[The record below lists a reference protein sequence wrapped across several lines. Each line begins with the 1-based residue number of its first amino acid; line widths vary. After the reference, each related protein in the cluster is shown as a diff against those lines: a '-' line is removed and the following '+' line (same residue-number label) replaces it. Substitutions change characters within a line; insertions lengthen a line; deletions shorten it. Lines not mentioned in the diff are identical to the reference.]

1 VSPAA
6 RRPVLVGLEVGV
18 TALIIAGVWV
28 YSEGADSYAVAPVP
42 DIASRFRETFLFAQ
56 FGSDVVPSLIR
67 FALGFL
73 VACVVGVVGGLALGR
88 SVVLRMLTTPI
99 VSFMRSTPAVALL
112 PLAIVLIGIGTP
124 MSVAIIAFVCC
135 WPILLNT
142 TDGVV
147 ELDPTLRATVR
158 SYGIDGLDRLRL
170 VVLPA
175 ISPRILAGMRTS
187 ISLALLLL
195 VVSEMIGNS
204 NGIGNFIFQA
214 QQTFAIADMWAGIAL
229 LGILGYL
236 VNTGFG
242 AVERRLLRWHVSE
255 RGR

>member
-1 VSPAA
+1 MSSAA
-6 RRPVLVGLEVGV
+6 RRAVLIGLEIGV
-18 TALIIAGVWV
+18 TALIVAGVWL
-28 YSEGADSYAVAPVP
+28 YSEGAESYAVAPVP
-42 DIASRFRETFLFAQ
+42 DIASTFRETFMFSQ

-67 FALGFL
+67 FALGFI
-73 VACVVGVVGGLALGR
+73 VACVIGVVGGLALGR

-99 VSFMRSTPAVALL
+99 VSFLRSTPAVALL

-147 ELDPTLRATVR
+147 ELDPTLRATVK
-158 SYGIDGLDRLRL
+158 SYGIGGLDRLRL

-175 ISPRILAGMRTS
+175 ISPRVLAGMRTS

-229 LGILGYL
+229 LGLLGYV

>member
-1 VSPAA
+1 MSAA
-6 RRPVLVGLEVGV
+6 PRRSVLVALEIGV
-18 TALIIAGVWV
+18 TALIVAGVWL
-28 YSEGADSYAVAPVP
+28 YSDSSDSYAVAPLP
-42 DIASRFRETFLFAQ
+42 DIVSTFRETFLFAQ

-73 VACVVGVVGGLALGR
+73 IACVVGVGAGLLLGM
-88 SVVLRMLTTPI
+88 SPVLRMLATPI
-99 VSFMRSTPAVALL
+99 VSFLRSTPAVALL

-124 MSVAIIAFVCC
+124 MSVAVIAFVCC

-147 ELDPTLRATVR
+147 ELDPTLRATVE
-158 SYGIDGLDRLRL
+158 SYAIRGLDRLRL
-170 VVLPA
+170 VTLPA
-175 ISPRILAGMRTS
+175 ISPRVLAGMRTS

-214 QQTFAIADMWAGIAL
+214 QQTFAIADMWAGIVL
-229 LGILGYL
+229 LGILGYV
-236 VNTGFG
+236 VNTAFG

-255 RGR
+255 RRG

>member
-1 VSPAA
+1 MTAAA
-6 RRPVLVGLEVGV
+6 RRPVLVGLEIGV
-18 TALIIAGVWV
+18 TALIVAAVWL
-28 YSEGADSYAVAPVP
+28 YSENSASYVVASVP
-42 DIASRFRETFLFAQ
+42 DIATTFRETFLFAQ

-67 FALGFL
+67 FALGFV
-73 VACVVGVVGGLALGR
+73 VASIVGVVAGLLLGR
-88 SVVLRMLTTPI
+88 SAVLRMLTTPI
-99 VSFMRSTPAVALL
+99 VSFLRSTPAVALL
-112 PLAIVLIGIGTP
+112 PFAIVVIGIGTP
-124 MSVAIIAFVCC
+124 MSVFIIAFVCC

-147 ELDPTLRATVR
+147 ELDPTLRSTVE
-158 SYGIDGLDRLRL
+158 SYGISGLDRLRL
-170 VVLPA
+170 VILPA

-214 QQTFAIADMWAGIAL
+214 QQTFAIADMWAGIVL
-229 LGILGYL
+229 LGVLGYV
-236 VNTGFG
+236 VNTAFG

-255 RGR
+255 RRG